1 MLYIFSG
8 LPGTGKSTLAVALA
22 KDVHAV
28 YVRVD
33 VVEQAMRDADVWVDG
48 PAGYVVCYEVT
59 RQNLGLG
66 LDVVADSVNPVRET
80 RQAWCHLAQSLAIP
94 FAEIE
99 VVCSNK
105 YEHQRRVESR
115 VADIPGLVLPTWANV
130 ESRKYEVW
138 DHRHTVIDTARHTV
152 AESLAELR
160 HKLSLETESGR

>member
-22 KDVHAV
+22 KYVHAV

-33 VVEQAMRDADVWVDG
+33 VVEQAMRDADLWVDG

-66 LDVVADSVNPVRET
+66 LGVVADSVNPVRET
-80 RQAWCHLAQSLAIP
+80 RQAWRHLAQSLAIP

-105 YEHQRRVESR
+105 HEHQRRVEAR
-115 VADIPGLVLPTWANV
+115 VADIPGLVLPTWAQV
-130 ESRKYEVW
+130 ESREYEAW
-138 DHRHTVIDTARHTV
+138 DHPHTVIDTAQHTV
-152 AESLAELR
+152 AESVAALR